1 MRERTPPAPKLSGS
15 RSSRRYAA
23 AQAAAA
29 ILNASAGV
37 AVNHDGTSSPGAG
50 KESESGDEYSPS
62 KPAPGLTRSSSSKK
76 FFSFKKNLESE
87 EVKELPSLLR
97 TAPSALANIGR
108 PVRSRDVGKT
118 MSVPNIKNMGVRPI
132 RTSISSQ
139 KDSAQHLMYLRIA
152 TPFDPPNERP
162 YSILNVAKDY
172 EAHVKKIKAQ
182 RQDPQYKYVS
192 YRSIFAFFTAL
203 LDILIAS
210 TG

>member
-1 MRERTPPAPKLSGS
+1 MGGS

-23 AQAAAA
+23 AQATA
-29 ILNASAGV
+29 ASAATTSGGV
-37 AVNHDGTSSPGAG
+37 GSPGG
-50 KESESGDEYSPS
+50 DGDLGGNGSESGGEYSPS
-62 KPAPGLTRSSSSKK
+62 KPAPALKRNNSSRK

-87 EVKELPSLLR
+87 EVKELPSLLS

-108 PVRSRDVGKT
+108 PVRSKDVGKT
-118 MSVPNIKNMGVRPI
+118 MSVPNIKNMGVRPV

-139 KDSAQHLMYLRIA
+139 KDSAQHLMYLRIP

-172 EAHVKKIKAQ
+172 EEHVKRVRAL

-192 YRSIFAFFTAL
+192 
-203 LDILIAS
+203 
-210 TG
+210 